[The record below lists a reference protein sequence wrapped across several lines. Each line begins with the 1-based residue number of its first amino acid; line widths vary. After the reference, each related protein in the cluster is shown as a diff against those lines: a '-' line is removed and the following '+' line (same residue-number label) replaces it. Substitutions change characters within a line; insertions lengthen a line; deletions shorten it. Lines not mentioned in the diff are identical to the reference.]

1 MRSPTYRI
9 FAWIFAWIAAVG
21 ICLFL
26 SQGDAGAGEGDR
38 EKQVGFAESLY
49 SEGDYY
55 RAITEYKRFNFLYPV
70 DILVEKS
77 DFRIGECYFKAK
89 RWSEAI
95 DVFKPFILKY
105 PRGSFRDNAIFM
117 RGQAEKQLKRYPDA
131 LSTFDELIKSQSFAF
146 SDKAKYERAMILV
159 EQEEWLKAREA
170 FATLSEDNPLYSSAV
185 RFSQGLER
193 MDQIPQKSPVVAG
206 TLAAILPGA
215 GHLYTERP
223 RDALVSFLLNG
234 SFIWAAIELFRNNN
248 YVAGGIVTFF
258 EIGWYS
264 GNIYSAVSS
273 AHKFNR
279 RVQDEFIQG
288 LKEKSGLSFYRDQG
302 GANYL
307 MYSMKF

>member
-1 MRSPTYRI
+1 M
-9 FAWIFAWIAAVG
+9 
-21 ICLFL
+21 
-26 SQGDAGAGEGDR
+26 
-38 EKQVGFAESLY
+38 
-49 SEGDYY
+49 
-55 RAITEYKRFNFLYPV
+55 
-70 DILVEKS
+70 EKS

-95 DVFKPFILKY
+95 DVFNPFILKY

-131 LSTFDELIKSQSFAF
+131 LSTFDELIKSQSLAF
-146 SDKAKYERAMILV
+146 SDKARYERAMILV

-193 MDQIPQKSPVVAG
+193 MDQIPQKSPAVAG

-223 RDALVSFLLNG
+223 RDALVSFLLTG

-288 LKEKSGLSFYRDQG
+288 LKEKSGLSFYRDQD

-307 MYSMKF
+307 MYSMMF

>member
-1 MRSPTYRI
+1 M
-9 FAWIFAWIAAVG
+9 
-21 ICLFL
+21 
-26 SQGDAGAGEGDR
+26 
-38 EKQVGFAESLY
+38 
-49 SEGDYY
+49 
-55 RAITEYKRFNFLYPV
+55 
-70 DILVEKS
+70 EKS

-131 LSTFDELIKSQSFAF
+131 LSTFDELIKSQSLAF
-146 SDKAKYERAMILV
+146 SDKARYERAMILV

-170 FATLSEDNPLYSSAV
+170 FVTLSEDNPLYPSAI

-193 MDQIPQKSPVVAG
+193 MDQIPQKSPAVAG

-288 LKEKSGLSFYRDQG
+288 LKEKSGLSFYRDQD

>member
-1 MRSPTYRI
+1 LRSPTYRI

-38 EKQVGFAESLY
+38 EKQLGFAESLY

-55 RAITEYKRFNFLYPV
+55 RAITEYKRFNFIYPV
-70 DILVEKS
+70 DLLVEKS

-131 LSTFDELIKSQSFAF
+131 LSTFDELIKSQSLAF
-146 SDKAKYERAMILV
+146 SDKARYERAMILV

-170 FATLSEDNPLYSSAV
+170 FATLSEDNPLYPSTV
-185 RFSQGLER
+185 RFSQDLER
-193 MDQIPQKSPVVAG
+193 MDQIPQKSPAVAG

-264 GNIYSAVSS
+264 GNIYSAVGS

-288 LKEKSGLSFYRDQG
+288 LKEKSGLSFYRDQD

>member
-1 MRSPTYRI
+1 
-9 FAWIFAWIAAVG
+9 
-21 ICLFL
+21 
-26 SQGDAGAGEGDR
+26 
-38 EKQVGFAESLY
+38 
-49 SEGDYY
+49 
-55 RAITEYKRFNFLYPV
+55 
-70 DILVEKS
+70 VEKS

-131 LSTFDELIKSQSFAF
+131 LSTFDELIKSQSLAF
-146 SDKAKYERAMILV
+146 SDKARYERAMILV

-193 MDQIPQKSPVVAG
+193 MDQIPQKSPAVAG

-288 LKEKSGLSFYRDQG
+288 LKEKSGLSFYRDQD

>member
-9 FAWIFAWIAAVG
+9 FTWIFAWIAAVG

-38 EKQVGFAESLY
+38 EKQLGFAESLY

-70 DILVEKS
+70 DLLVEKS

-95 DVFKPFILKY
+95 DVFNPFILKY

-131 LSTFDELIKSQSFAF
+131 LSTFDELIKSQSLAF
-146 SDKAKYERAMILV
+146 SDKASYERTMILV
-159 EQEEWLKAREA
+159 EQEEWVKAREA

-193 MDQIPQKSPVVAG
+193 IDQIPQKSPAVAG

-288 LKEKSGLSFYRDQG
+288 LKEKSGLSFYRDQD

>member
-1 MRSPTYRI
+1 
-9 FAWIFAWIAAVG
+9 
-21 ICLFL
+21 
-26 SQGDAGAGEGDR
+26 
-38 EKQVGFAESLY
+38 
-49 SEGDYY
+49 
-55 RAITEYKRFNFLYPV
+55 
-70 DILVEKS
+70 
-77 DFRIGECYFKAK
+77 
-89 RWSEAI
+89 
-95 DVFKPFILKY
+95 
-105 PRGSFRDNAIFM
+105 M

-131 LSTFDELIKSQSFAF
+131 LSTFDELIKSQSLAF
-146 SDKAKYERAMILV
+146 SDKASYERTMILV
-159 EQEEWLKAREA
+159 EQEEWVKAREA
-170 FATLSEDNPLYSSAV
+170 FATLSEDNPLYSSAL

-193 MDQIPQKSPVVAG
+193 IDQIPQKSPAVAG

-288 LKEKSGLSFYRDQG
+288 LKEKSGLSFYRDQD

-307 MYSMKF
+307 MYSMMF